1 MKSKFKLF
9 YVCENCGYESPKW
22 LGKCPECQSWNTF
35 IEDVKGGDST
45 SVSKV
50 NSKNKPYKLS
60 EIETDIAIRYK
71 TGVEEFDRVLGGGL
85 VKGSLALLS
94 GDPGIGKSTL
104 ILQICEQLAQ
114 DLKILYV
121 SGEESVYQIKLRAK
135 RLGIE
140 NENLYILSETDLESV
155 LIQID
160 KINPQI
166 LIIDSIQTMNIAE
179 ISSYSGSITQIRES
193 TNAIMKKIKTDNI
206 STIIVGHV
214 NKDGNIA
221 GPKILEH
228 IVDSVLYFE
237 GEKNSSY
244 RIIRA
249 VKNRYGSTN
258 EIGVFEMSDNGLK
271 EVINPSMKLME
282 GRPSGMSG
290 NTIACVLE
298 GTRPIM
304 AEVQSL
310 VTQTAFGNPRRM
322 SSGFDYNRLN
332 MILAVLEKSGGY
344 FFSNMDVYVNV
355 IGGFKLRET
364 SCDLSLAL
372 SLISSLKEKPLKDD
386 AICFGE
392 IGLSGEI
399 RNCFAIETRVKEA
412 LKLGFKE
419 CIVPKSALKDISKSV
434 FEKIKITPVNNLIE
448 AYHEAVKK

>member
-1 MKSKFKLF
+1 MKSKYKIF

-35 IEDVKGGDST
+35 VEDLRGDSKQVKST
-45 SVSKV
+45 LK
-50 NSKNKPYKLS
+50 SKNKPYKLA
-60 EIETDIAIRYK
+60 EIETDKSIRYK
-71 TGVEEFDRVLGGGL
+71 TSIEEFDRVLGGGL
-85 VKGSLALLS
+85 VKGSLILLS

-104 ILQICEQLAQ
+104 ILQICEELGNS
-114 DLKILYV
+114 LKILYV
-121 SGEESVYQIKLRAK
+121 SGEESIYQIKLRAK
-135 RLGIE
+135 RLGID
-140 NENLYILSETDLESV
+140 NENLYLLSETDLESV
-155 LIQID
+155 LNQID
-160 KINPQI
+160 NIKPQI

-179 ISSYSGSITQIRES
+179 ISSYSGSVTQIRES
-193 TNAIMKKIKTDNI
+193 TNAIMKKIKMENI
-206 STIIVGHV
+206 ATIIVGHV

-258 EIGVFEMSDNGLK
+258 EIGVFDMGDSGLK
-271 EVINPSMKLME
+271 EIKNPSITLME
-282 GRPSGMSG
+282 GRPKGMPG

-304 AEVQSL
+304 AELQAL
-310 VTQTAFGNPRRM
+310 VTKTTFGNPRRM

-355 IGGFKLRET
+355 VGGFKLRET

-386 AICFGE
+386 TICFGE

-399 RNCFAIETRVKEA
+399 RNSFAIETRVKEA
-412 LKLGFKE
+412 VRLGFNK
-419 CIVPKSALKDISKSV
+419 CIVPKVALKDINKSLHEQIEV
-434 FEKIKITPVNNLIE
+434 VGVNNLIE
-448 AYHEAVKK
+448 AFHEAVQ